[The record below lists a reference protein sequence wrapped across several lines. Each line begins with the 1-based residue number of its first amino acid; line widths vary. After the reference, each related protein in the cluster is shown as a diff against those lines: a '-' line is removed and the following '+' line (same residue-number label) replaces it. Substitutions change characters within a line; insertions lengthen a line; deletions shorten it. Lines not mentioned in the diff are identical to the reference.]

1 MIPIMNKY
9 IESPT
14 IISPKTTNYP
24 IWNIYFPAVTIC
36 SNNKVMSDQFKKV
49 LKRPPWV
56 NLSQEAPDT
65 EMFQI
70 ELERAIKTTLLYET
84 RPELLQSD
92 VLDNQT
98 MKLMNENKKRLPS
111 LLQQVKLLDIFFKLI
126 PNLFNVKSNRN
137 VAGYA

>member
-111 LLQQVKLLDIFFKLI
+111 LLQQVKILDIFFKLT
-126 PNLFNVKSNRN
+126 VDTKSLT
-137 VAGYA
+137 

>member
-1 MIPIMNKY
+1 
-9 IESPT
+9 
-14 IISPKTTNYP
+14 
-24 IWNIYFPAVTIC
+24 
-36 SNNKVMSDQFKKV
+36 MSDQFKKV

-126 PNLFNVKSNRN
+126 PNLFNVKSNRII
-137 VAGYA
+137 AGYA

>member
-1 MIPIMNKY
+1 MHTCGCLCVNILRCAFGGGIVISRKRNSKDIPK
-9 IESPT
+9 EVVSE
-14 IISPKTTNYP
+14 
-24 IWNIYFPAVTIC
+24 
-36 SNNKVMSDQFKKV
+36 FKKV

-56 NLSQEAPDT
+56 NLSEEAPDA

-84 RPELLQSD
+84 RPELLKSD

-111 LLQQVKLLDIFFKLI
+111 LLQQVKLLYIK
-126 PNLFNVKSNRN
+126 P
-137 VAGYA
+137 

>member
-1 MIPIMNKY
+1 
-9 IESPT
+9 
-14 IISPKTTNYP
+14 
-24 IWNIYFPAVTIC
+24 
-36 SNNKVMSDQFKKV
+36 MSDQFKKV

-84 RPELLQSD
+84 RPELLKSD

-111 LLQQVKLLDIFFKLI
+111 LLQQVKILDIFFKLT
-126 PNLFNVKSNRN
+126 VDTKSLT
-137 VAGYA
+137 